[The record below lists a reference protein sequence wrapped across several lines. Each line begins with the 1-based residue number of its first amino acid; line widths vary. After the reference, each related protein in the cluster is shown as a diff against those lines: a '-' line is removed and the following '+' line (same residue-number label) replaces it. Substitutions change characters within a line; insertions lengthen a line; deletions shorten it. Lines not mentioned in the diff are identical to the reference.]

1 MSLFEKAPSKGRR
14 LKMYIYGDTGTGKT
28 VTSLHFPNPAI
39 IDTEKGSEHYGQHF
53 KFFRLETS
61 NPAKIH
67 AALDELLKNPGEF
80 KTLIIDSFSN
90 VWDTIQDIQLSR
102 MKVKSGN
109 PNYAI
114 QPLDYKA
121 MNAEVKSIVS
131 KLLALDL
138 NIIVTARS
146 KVLYSTDKSE
156 FMQVIGTQPD
166 GPKNLPYM
174 FDTVLELT
182 KDDEKRMAIA
192 HKDRTNSLPHEFE
205 FTYKAFTDALG
216 IEGLEREPIVFQQQE
231 THNQLAH
238 RNTEISY
245 NGNDIKTAGIT
256 ANTLDQLS
264 KAVEVLGE
272 KLVMGTLKGDY
283 LVDSFLDLKDDEALL
298 LVKDLDQKRKQ

>member
-1 MSLFEKAPSKGRR
+1 MSLFEKAPTKGRR

-28 VTSLHFPNPAI
+28 ITSLHFPNPAI
-39 IDTEKGSEHYGQHF
+39 IDTEKGSEHYGEHF

-67 AALDELLKNPGEF
+67 TALDELLKNPGKF

-90 VWDTIQDIQLSR
+90 VWDTVQDLQLSR

-109 PNYAI
+109 PSYTI
-114 QPLDYKA
+114 QPLDYRS
-121 MNAEVKSIVS
+121 MNAEIKSIVS

-182 KDDEKRMAIA
+182 KDEDKFIAIT

-205 FTYKAFTDALG
+205 FSYKSFTDALG
-216 IEGLEREPIVFQQQE
+216 IEGLEREPVVFKQQE
-231 THNQLAH
+231 EFDQLAH
-238 RNTEISY
+238 RNTEVTY
-245 NGNDIKTAGIT
+245 NGSVVKTAGIT

-264 KAVEVLGE
+264 KAVEILGQDE
-272 KLVMGTLKGDY
+272 VMSTLKSDY
-283 LVDSFLDLKDDEALL
+283 LVGSFLDLKDDEALL
-298 LVKDLDQKRKQ
+298 LVKDLDEKRK